1 MTKSDIAL
9 MSYCSQHHCH
19 CNCCYWWRMKCLFCC
34 SNEIVLLPPC
44 VGNFE
49 VFKSN
54 IACGCTYTSTLLYRI
69 AGASTSSHGEL
80 YSPSTAVQRKEWFS
94 PAVQENMHISTATQ
108 GILTVLF
115 AVCLYPTVL
124 GLSRMTF
131 SACTTLQT
139 KISLPNRI
147 TKLLDK

>member
-1 MTKSDIAL
+1 
-9 MSYCSQHHCH
+9 
-19 CNCCYWWRMKCLFCC
+19 MKCFFCC

-44 VGNFE
+44 VENFE

-54 IACGCTYTSTLLYRI
+54 ITCFYTYTSTLPYRM

-80 YSPSTAVQRKEWFS
+80 YSPSTTVQHKEWFS
-94 PAVQENMHISTATQ
+94 SAVPTNLHISAATQ

-131 SACTTLQT
+131 SACTTFQT
-139 KISLPNRI
+139 KISPPNRI
-147 TKLLDK
+147 TKLIDK